1 MTIQIV
7 NVFGKIILMIALGFV
22 TTKIGIM
29 TGDMKKLL
37 SNFLMKIVLPIN
49 IISSACQKYSA
60 VNGIGMLKVL
70 LISAAYY
77 AAALFI
83 LTVICKKRMTKDK
96 KAIFINLSV
105 FANVG
110 FIGFPLLQELLGNV
124 GTLYTVAYN
133 MAFQLFFFTY
143 GMFLMK
149 NDGELSV
156 KAIFKNSIIY
166 FSIASIALYFSQLRF
181 PKFVDSALSSVG
193 AMMVPLSMI
202 IIGYEIAAMD
212 IRRLYRDKM
221 AYIVSFI
228 RLVAAPVLMLI
239 VMKILGIQHDVAVAV
254 TILTAL
260 PSGSLTVIAAEDY
273 GMDTSQAACAVAQST
288 VLMVVTLPIVVIFSE
303 FIL

>member
-212 IRRLYRDKM
+212 IRRLYCDKM

>member
-60 VNGIGMLKVL
+60 ANGIGMLKVL
-70 LISAAYY
+70 LISAVYY

-83 LTVICKKRMTKDK
+83 LTVICKKRIAKDK

-181 PKFVDSALSSVG
+181 PEFVDSALSSVG

-212 IRRLYRDKM
+212 MRRLYRDKM

-239 VMKILGIQHDVAVAV
+239 AMKILGIQHDVAVAV

-273 GMDTSQAACAVAQST
+273 GMDTAQAACAVAQST